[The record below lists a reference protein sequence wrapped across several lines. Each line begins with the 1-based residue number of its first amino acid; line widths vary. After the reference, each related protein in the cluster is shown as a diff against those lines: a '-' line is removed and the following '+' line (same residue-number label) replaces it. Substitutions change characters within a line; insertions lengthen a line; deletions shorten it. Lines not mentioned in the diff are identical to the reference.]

1 MYFSVFPETH
11 TAAGSH
17 AEEEEKKF
25 NIVFGNL
32 SFKSTLPPV
41 EDSVTTEEPSSDNG
55 FTDGDIDLSESNQS
69 KKDTNNTE
77 HDDLREDVRKND
89 ASPENSVDREGL
101 DENTNFYKSSSKL
114 ETSSVAYV
122 DDEKESS
129 TELNSSLTNKTSP
142 PDSVSSEDV
151 LDPSSDTNCTD
162 INSECKTTLN
172 VDDEYVVSPRANEK
186 VSFLTSSFFTPW
198 SVSTPLWKPM
208 RQQDNH
214 AQLSSI
220 IFTPFKT
227 TTDSDTSVVTTT
239 ETSTTVQTSENLIPV
254 EGSAINK
261 ADSPNNTPVN
271 KTEKAKPTK
280 HSAILTSDFR
290 NDRTVLKV
298 SSTTPVTATEKIN
311 ASDEKSTPMTLISK
325 MFEAVSVTTLIP
337 TDSTDIN
344 LISPDLKSPEI
355 FTSELS
361 DYNFY
366 EKELV
371 TPSSVLQFSD
381 MPTEYHSRFLPFFNT
396 ETWNSG
402 RSTIS
407 NDADSIVT
415 SEVDITPHLMP
426 SFRES
431 PSSTEMVKQMTTSSS
446 SKDLTDSTT
455 MTGSQ
460 PDLLVSTLQPQLN
473 NGYSPK
479 GKFIHDF
486 CDFSFFMF

>member
-1 MYFSVFPETH
+1 MS
-11 TAAGSH
+11 
-17 AEEEEKKF
+17 
-25 NIVFGNL
+25 
-32 SFKSTLPPV
+32 PV

-55 FTDGDIDLSESNQS
+55 FSEVDTELSDSNES

-77 HDDLREDVRKND
+77 YDDLRQDVRKND

-122 DDEKESS
+122 EDEKESS
-129 TELNSSLTNKTSP
+129 TELNSSLINKTLV
-142 PDSVSSEDV
+142 PDFVSSEDV
-151 LDPSSDTNCTD
+151 LDPDVNCTD
-162 INSECKTTLN
+162 INSKCKTTLN
-172 VDDEYVVSPRANEK
+172 LDDEYAVSPRANEK

-214 AQLSSI
+214 AQLSSV

-227 TTDSDTSVVTTT
+227 TTDSDTSVITTT

-280 HSAILTSDFR
+280 HSVILTSDFR

-298 SSTTPVTATEKIN
+298 SSTTPVITTEKIN
-311 ASDEKSTPMTLISK
+311 ASDEKSTPVTIISK
-325 MFEAVSVTTLIP
+325 MLEAITVTTLIP
-337 TDSTDIN
+337 TDSTDVN
-344 LISPDLKSPEI
+344 LISPDLKSPEF
-355 FTSELS
+355 FTPELS
-361 DYNFY
+361 DYSFY

-371 TPSSVLQFSD
+371 TPSSVPQFSY
-381 MPTEYHSRFLPFFNT
+381 MPTEYHSRFLSFFNT

-402 RSTIS
+402 RSTVA
-407 NDADSIVT
+407 NDEDSVVT
-415 SEVDITPHLMP
+415 SEVDATPRLMP

-431 PSSTEMVKQMTTSSS
+431 SSSTEMVKQMTTSSS
-446 SKDLTDSTT
+446 LKDLTDSTT
-455 MTGSQ
+455 ITGSQ

-486 CDFSFFMF
+486 CDFF

>member
-1 MYFSVFPETH
+1 MS
-11 TAAGSH
+11 
-17 AEEEEKKF
+17 
-25 NIVFGNL
+25 
-32 SFKSTLPPV
+32 PV
-41 EDSVTTEEPSSDNG
+41 EDSVTTEEPSNDNG
-55 FTDGDIDLSESNQS
+55 FTEGDIDLSGSNQS
-69 KKDTNNTE
+69 KKDSNNTE
-77 HDDLREDVRKND
+77 YDDLRQDVRKND
-89 ASPENSVDREGL
+89 ASPENSVDREGS

-122 DDEKESS
+122 DDENESS
-129 TELNSSLTNKTSP
+129 TELNSSLINKTLV

-151 LDPSSDTNCTD
+151 LDSFSDVNCTD
-162 INSECKTTLN
+162 INSNCKTTLN
-172 VDDEYVVSPRANEK
+172 LDDAYVVSPRANEK
-186 VSFLTSSFFTPW
+186 ASFLTSSFFTPW

-254 EGSAINK
+254 EGTAINK

-280 HSAILTSDFR
+280 HSVILTSDFR

-298 SSTTPVTATEKIN
+298 SSTTPVTTTEKIN
-311 ASDEKSTPMTLISK
+311 ASDEKPTPVTASDEKSTPVTIISK
-325 MFEAVSVTTLIP
+325 MFEAATTLIP
-337 TDSTDIN
+337 TDSTDVN

-355 FTSELS
+355 FTPEFS

-366 EKELV
+366 EKDLV
-371 TPSSVLQFSD
+371 TPSSVPQFSY
-381 MPTEYHSRFLPFFNT
+381 MPTEYHSRFLSFFNT

-402 RSTIS
+402 RSTVP
-407 NDADSIVT
+407 NDEDSVVT
-415 SEVDITPHLMP
+415 SEVDATPRLMP

-431 PSSTEMVKQMTTSSS
+431 SSSTEMVKQMTSSS
-446 SKDLTDSTT
+446 SLKDLTDSTT

-479 GKFIHDF
+479 GKCI
-486 CDFSFFMF
+486 S